1 MAMETR
7 GSRTRLGHRLR
18 VMLSKYGY
26 MFAVLCIAASTA
38 LFIPGRTYFAK
49 GQWALLYLLIIGFV
63 ASLSGARPA
72 VLAAGLAFLAW
83 NYFFL
88 PPYHTFYV
96 HDAKDWVALFAFL
109 VVGVTM
115 GIQTGRMREREADA
129 LSREREMKLLN
140 SFSAH
145 LVSDISV
152 PDMADA
158 LLIEL
163 SRITG
168 AECAVLLLP
177 DDSGRLHSIVP
188 SHASHCGPGSAALAL
203 AEWSHQEAKAVG
215 LPAVRDS
222 SETSDKWPISVDH
235 EYTGIEGASGDIC
248 LPLLSTT
255 QREGTLY
262 VGARPDGIPYAV
274 HDARLLVA
282 AANLVAAFLERK
294 RLQSMAIQADV
305 LREADRLKSTLVSS
319 VSHELKTPL
328 SAMTATVSN
337 LFEEDFEWDPAVVRT
352 ELESVKSDL
361 DRLNASIGSLVDLS
375 RLESAAWEPKKE
387 PCDLGDILGTALSK
401 LPAND
406 RDRVSFEIPDDLPQI
421 EVDFQQWAR
430 ALGNLLENAL
440 AYSGPDSPVSVTA
453 SVGERDVRVS
463 VEDAGPGVPAD
474 DREKI
479 FEKFY
484 RGGRSANAPSGTGLG
499 LAITREIVRFHGGS
513 IWVEDAVP
521 HGARFVISLPNR
533 NIPEEGQ

>member
-1 MAMETR
+1 MVMETR
-7 GSRTRLGHRLR
+7 DSERPSSQRFR
-18 VMLSKYGY
+18 VVLSKYGY
-26 MFAVLCIAASTA
+26 IFAVLCIVASTC

-49 GQWALLYLLIIGFV
+49 GQWALLYLLIIAFV
-63 ASLSGARPA
+63 GSLSGPRPA

-96 HDAKDWVALFAFL
+96 HDAKDWIALLAFL
-109 VVGVTM
+109 AVGIAM

-129 LSREREMKLLN
+129 LSREGEMKLLN

-145 LVSDISV
+145 LVSDMSV

-158 LLIEL
+158 LLVEL

-168 AECAVLLLP
+168 AECAVIMLP
-177 DDSGRLHSIVP
+177 DGSGKLHPIIP
-188 SHASHCGPGSAALAL
+188 SHVSRCGPGSTALAL
-203 AEWSHQEAKAVG
+203 AEWSYQQAKAVG

-222 SETSDKWPISVDH
+222 SETADKWPISVSHD
-235 EYTGIEGASGDIC
+235 YTRIAEAAGDIC

-255 QREGTLY
+255 QREGVLY
-262 VGARPDGIPYAV
+262 VGSRHDGAPYEV
-274 HDARLLVA
+274 HEARLLVA

-294 RLQSMAIQADV
+294 RLQSVAVQADA

-328 SAMTATVSN
+328 AAMTATVSN

-352 ELESVKSDL
+352 ELESVRSDL

-375 RLESAAWEPKKE
+375 RLESAAWEPRKE

-401 LPAND
+401 LPAKV

-421 EVDFQQWAR
+421 EADFQQWAR

-440 AYSGPDSPVSVTA
+440 IYGGPDSPVRVAA
-453 SVGERDVRVS
+453 SVGERDIRVS

-499 LAITREIVRFHGGS
+499 LAITREIVRFHGGR

-533 NIPEEGQ
+533 KIPEEGQ